1 MPRENEG
8 VNGVNSSSESKVQ
21 DTVFP
26 MIVEGALRAI
36 RGLMK
41 DVEEVVVRIGV
52 VVTGMMADEV
62 GAVLV
67 C

>member
-1 MPRENEG
+1 
-8 VNGVNSSSESKVQ
+8 
-21 DTVFP
+21 
-26 MIVEGALRAI
+26 
-36 RGLMK
+36 MK

-52 VVTGMMADEV
+52 VVTGVMADEV